1 MFCKVYD
8 IQYRSFD
15 ESVDCSTD
23 TGGQLVGVARAE
35 GALITASRDGALS
48 YWTHP
53 EPVQLDALGAEVE
66 TRGKLRGGEMEE
78 DRKEKHR
85 SVPNLSRT
93 AASYN
98 HNWRV
103 RAELRTG
110 LELTRMRQC
119 PAQRTRVAVA
129 GKEVELQVRSALTR
143 LSFTGLS
150 PDLAMQVWDLAEPAA
165 PTWRARNVP
174 ADSLCL
180 RRPVWVSDLA
190 WTGTTTTAPALCS
203 RHGDIR
209 LYDTRAQR
217 RPVVELG
224 WAGEEAAPPACTAIA
239 AAGDHQVTLI

>member
-93 AASYN
+93 AASQLACQG
-98 HNWRV
+98 
-103 RAELRTG
+103 RAADRAGTDKDAPVP
-110 LELTRMRQC
+110 R
-119 PAQRTRVAVA
+119 PAHPGGRGGQGGGAA
-129 GKEVELQVRSALTR
+129 G
-143 LSFTGLS
+143 
-150 PDLAMQVWDLAEPAA
+150 
-165 PTWRARNVP
+165 
-174 ADSLCL
+174 
-180 RRPVWVSDLA
+180 
-190 WTGTTTTAPALCS
+190 ALCT
-203 RHGDIR
+203 DTAQ
-209 LYDTRAQR
+209 LYWI
-217 RPVVELG
+217 VS
-224 WAGEEAAPPACTAIA
+224 
-239 AAGDHQVTLI
+239 